1 MKNAILMASGLGTR
15 MKPLTES
22 VPKPLIKVIDKP
34 MIETIIDA
42 LLQHEIENIFIVVGY
57 LKEQFEYLKQ
67 KYKNITLIEN
77 PDYLT
82 VNNISSI
89 YYARNVLRQGDCY
102 ICEADLYVS
111 NPDVLKVDI
120 ENSCYFGKMVKGY
133 SEDWVFDLDN
143 QGYIS
148 RVGKYGTDCFNMTG
162 IAYFDANDASILADV
177 IEDAYCSYGYEK
189 LFWDDVVNNNLD
201 RLKLKVHPID
211 VSDIIEID
219 TVNELEEVRKI
230 LCRS

>member
-42 LLQHEIENIFIVVGY
+42 LLQEKIENIYIVVGY

-102 ICEADLYVS
+102 ICEADLFVS
-111 NPDVLKVDI
+111 NPSVLKVDLK
-120 ENSCYFGKMVKGY
+120 ESCYFGKMIKGY
-133 SEDWVFDLDN
+133 SEDWVFDLGK
-143 QGYIS
+143 QGFIS
-148 RVGKYGTDCFNMTG
+148 RVGKYGTDCYNMTG
-162 IAYFDANDASILADV
+162 IAYFKSEEALILADV
-177 IEDAYCSYGYEK
+177 IEETYNSQGFES
-189 LFWDDVVNNNLD
+189 LFWDEVVNNNLD
-201 RLKLKVHPID
+201 KLKLKVYPIQLG
-211 VSDIIEID
+211 DIIEID
-219 TVNELEEVRKI
+219 TVNELEEVRNSV
-230 LCRS
+230 CRS